1 MKYSFKKDFR
11 DKECSSVIYHSPVQ
25 HEKGVLL
32 SFFIESDVGSGK
44 EKYINKNKEN
54 DVCMSEKQMEIRS
67 MTLYGN
73 NMATL
78 ND

>member
-1 MKYSFKKDFR
+1 MKYSSKKDFR

-32 SFFIESDVGSGK
+32 SFFIEFDVGLCK

-54 DVCMSEKQMEIRS
+54 DVCMTEKQVETKS